1 MMRDLTAPYRKPCVM
16 DLKIGTR
23 QHGDDASHAK
33 RLHQI
38 EKCNITTSSRLGLR
52 ICGHQVRSILIG
64 ILAITS

>member
-1 MMRDLTAPYRKPCVM
+1 M